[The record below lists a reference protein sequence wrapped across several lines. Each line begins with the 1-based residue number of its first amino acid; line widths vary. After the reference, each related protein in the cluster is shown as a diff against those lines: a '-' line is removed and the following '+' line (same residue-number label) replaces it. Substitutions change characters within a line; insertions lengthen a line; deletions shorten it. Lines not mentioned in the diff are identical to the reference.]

1 MQRKQSSAIF
11 PDWLLE
17 LLSHESLSY
26 GATLIPEMC
35 RWTPYLFLENGKL
48 NHTGTNIFN
57 MWKTESKG
65 WIITGIADIARE
77 VDEKAFD
84 AFGEAE
90 EWRKSQ
96 RPQ

>member
-1 MQRKQSSAIF
+1 MAGGSTSFLICSSYIVSQVPF
-11 PDWLLE
+11 
-17 LLSHESLSY
+17 SKESK
-26 GATLIPEMC
+26 AEAKMC
-35 RWTPYLFLENGKL
+35 RWTPYLFLEDGRL
-48 NHTGTNIFN
+48 NHTGTNVFN

-90 EWRKSQ
+90 EWKKSQ
-96 RPQ
+96 SSQ